1 MFKLKYNNRYQNEM
15 YTKYDLEFPEEDYYY
30 LENNIFCVADGVT
43 RDLIGGEIRPYPQ
56 TKEEAKYI
64 AEHYPNP
71 SGAFK
76 SSKAIADNFVKYMKE
91 SNEINEEVVL
101 DAIKKANKDVWEI
114 NKDRCIDYVG
124 EDLYCSVAVGGIIT
138 DEALYCFGI
147 GDCYIKVFDENREEI
162 FSTVNDHSWMEE
174 FEDEYLRNGEYNWM
188 NPRYR
193 LLMRAGIRNN
203 YIVTYNGKRVGYG
216 ALTGE
221 ERAMDFVKVYKV
233 PLCKAKYIVAYSD
246 GCMPYFE
253 NNEES
258 KKTLENPDIIKEN
271 GNERT
276 LVIYEKELKGKEEC

>member
-1 MFKLKYNNRYQNEM
+1 MFKLKYSNRYQNQM
-15 YTKYDLEFPEEDYYY
+15 YTKYELEFPEEDYYY

-43 RDLIGGEIRPYPQ
+43 RDLIGGEIRPYPK

-91 SNEINEEVVL
+91 TEDITEQTIWE
-101 DAIKKANKDVWEI
+101 AIKKANKDVWEI
-114 NKDRCIDYVG
+114 NKNREIDYVG

-138 DEALYCFGI
+138 DEYLYCFGI
-147 GDCYIKVFDENREEI
+147 GDCYVKVFDENKKEI
-162 FSTVNDHSWMEE
+162 FTTVNDHIWMED
-174 FEDEYLRNGEYNWM
+174 FENEYLKKGEYNWM

-203 YIVTYNGKRVGYG
+203 YIITYNGKKVGYG

-221 ERAMDFVKVYKV
+221 DRAMDFVKVYKV
-233 PLCKAKYIVAYSD
+233 PLKNAKYIVAYSD
-246 GCMPYFE
+246 GCMQYFE
-253 NNEES
+253 NKEEAKS
-258 KKTLENPDIIKEN
+258 TLENPNRIAES
-271 GNERT
+271 GSERT
-276 LVIYEKELKGKEEC
+276 LVIYEKE